1 MHNTTFYKM
10 ETFFINTKNSKTN
23 EPNRFKHDLIDK
35 LDLKYPSKNMALVNL
50 SIYYTWKNVKST
62 YNNNKFKISAPTWNE
77 TFDLPDGSYNIS
89 EIQDYIE
96 YIIKKHETIGETAPI
111 LIHANTINNRIVFK
125 IKTGYKLELL
135 SKETMELL
143 RSTKDTTDAD
153 KNSENVSRLENV
165 EVVLVHC
172 NLVNNSYQQ
181 ASRVLFTFAP
191 NKQSGQLIS
200 ISPHSLVFLKT
211 MNTDFSE
218 IEVWFMDQNNNALE
232 IEDNVNISLIIN
244 TS

>member
-1 MHNTTFYKM
+1 M
-10 ETFFINTKNSKTN
+10 EIFFMNSKNSKTN
-23 EPNRFKHDLIDK
+23 EPNRFKYDLIDK
-35 LDLKYPSKNMALVNL
+35 LDLKNPNKNMALAYL
-50 SIYYTWKNVKST
+50 SIYYTCESV
-62 YNNNKFKISAPTWNE
+62 YNNNKFKILAPTWNE

-96 YIIKKHETIGETAPI
+96 YIIKKHETISETAPI
-111 LIHANTINNRIVFK
+111 LIYADTINNRIVFK
-125 IKTGYKLELL
+125 IKSRYKLELL
-135 SKETMELL
+135 SKETMKLL
-143 RSTKDTTDAD
+143 GSTKNIIDSD
-153 KNSENVSRLENV
+153 KNRENAPRLENV

-181 ASRVLFTFAP
+181 HSKVLFTFVLT
-191 NKQSGQLIS
+191 KQYGKLIS

-211 MNTDFSE
+211 MNTEFSE
-218 IEVWFMDQNNNALE
+218 IEVWFTDQNNNALE